1 MDIDYERLRIAILQ
15 QAVKDYEKAL
25 RRGKTAVC
33 SALVRWFRSEWG
45 QMLSDDKGEL
55 IIAECKRRVRM
66 KKGARRK

>member
-1 MDIDYERLRIAILQ
+1 MDIDYERLRLAILQ

-45 QMLSDDKGEL
+45 QMLSGDKGEL
-55 IIAECKRRVRM
+55 IIAECKRRALT